1 MKKLGWDCYVVHG
14 NRYAGET
21 QLKSINA
28 GSRVHEYLHAL
39 GSMLFDKHGLY
50 SSSQTR
56 KLIGKIRNLKFL
68 QYFTLIE
75 TVSTITTGGKAS
87 QR

>member
-56 KLIGKIRNLKFL
+56 KLIGKIRNLKPDVVQL
-68 QYFTLIE
+68 HCVHGYLILL
-75 TVSTITTGGKAS
+75 SRRIP
-87 QR
+87 QQ